1 MEHAEGRIGLD
12 EKIWYPPHSAFF
24 GAMTAA
30 SLAPFVLGQ
39 SWVCPSSPA
48 PPSLGLSRCWDY

>member
-12 EKIWYPPHSAFF
+12 EKIWYPPLSAFF
-24 GAMTAA
+24 GAMTAAAA

-39 SWVCPSSPA
+39 SWV
-48 PPSLGLSRCWDY
+48 